1 MNEQAL
7 HRAQSETPLG
17 WIEMA
22 CSERGLCA
30 LRALDVAPSPMIPI
44 SHPILE
50 KCAQQLDEYFRGE
63 RKTFDIPLDA
73 GGTAWQNRV
82 WTALH
87 EIPFGTT
94 ATYGEV
100 ARTLGAPSAS
110 RAVGA
115 ANGRN
120 PIWVI
125 VPCHRVVGA
134 SGALVGYAG
143 GMSRKQQLLDLER
156 RYSGGSL
163 F

>member
-7 HRAQSETPLG
+7 HRAHSETPLG
-17 WIEMA
+17 WIEMV
-22 CSERGLCA
+22 CSESGLCA
-30 LRALDVAPSPMIPI
+30 LRALDVAPSPALPI
-44 SHPILE
+44 AHPIL
-50 KCAQQLDEYFRGE
+50 KQCAQQLDEYFQGE
-63 RKTFDIPLDA
+63 RKTFDVPLDA
-73 GGTAWQNRV
+73 MGTEWQNRV
-82 WTALH
+82 WAALH
-87 EIPFGTT
+87 EIPYGTT

-100 ARTLGAPSAS
+100 ARNLGAPTAS

-143 GMSRKQQLLDLER
+143 GMSRKMQLLDLER
-156 RYSGGSL
+156 RHSGGSL